1 MKSTKLSHTI
11 LHQLSSY
18 QNDVE
23 MELKNI
29 LNWWMQNSTNKSF
42 DVFYG
47 EVDALNVSLNKK
59 PIGLVM
65 ISRMLWTFSASYNHS
80 KNISYL
86 QFADSVF
93 KYLNNYFIDTKHGGM
108 YWSVTEA
115 GLPHNDKKQ
124 IYGLAFAIYGLTEY
138 FKATSNNKA
147 LSLANEL
154 YAIIELH
161 SFDKIYGGYIE
172 AFNNDWTSISD
183 VRLSD
188 KDSNEKK
195 SMNTHLHI
203 LEAYSLLYTVNN
215 ANSLKKSIQL
225 LLNNFKSYI
234 IDEKTFHNKLFF
246 DELWNCKSTIIS
258 FGHDIEA
265 AWLLQEAAIRI
276 NDLSLMQFYQ
286 NAAIKIANTIA
297 KFQDIDGAIWYD
309 YDATNL
315 ILNKE
320 KHWWPQAE
328 SMVGF
333 FNAYEQTNDVH
344 YLNYSVSSW
353 NYIKNNLIDQKYGEW
368 FWGYDSKGILLQKEK
383 AGFWKCPYHNS
394 RACIEISKRITQIV
408 N

>member
-1 MKSTKLSHTI
+1 LKTIKSSHTI

-23 MELKNI
+23 IELKNI
-29 LNWWMQNSTNKSF
+29 LNWWMENSTNKSF

-47 EVDALNVSLNKK
+47 EVDTLNVSINNK

-65 ISRMLWTFSASYNHS
+65 ISRILWTFSASYNHS
-80 KNISYL
+80 KNIKYL

-93 KYLNNYFIDTKHGGM
+93 KYLNNHFIDTEHGGM

-115 GLPHNDKKQ
+115 GLPHADKKQ

-154 YAIIELH
+154 YALIELH

-172 AFNNDWTSISD
+172 AFNNDWTNISD

-203 LEAYSLLYTVNN
+203 IEAYSQLYHVNQ
-215 ANSLKKSIQL
+215 SEKVKKSIQL
-225 LLNNFKSYI
+225 LLNNFKTHI
-234 IDEKTFHNKLFF
+234 IDANTFHQKLFF
-246 DELWNCKSTIIS
+246 DENWNCKSNIIS

-265 AWLLQEAAIRI
+265 AWLLEEAAKQI
-276 NDLSLMQFYQ
+276 NHYQYIQFYKSTG
-286 NAAIKIANTIA
+286 ISIANETA
-297 KFQDIDGAIWYD
+297 KYQDVDGAIWYE
-309 YDATNL
+309 YNASNFT
-315 ILNKE
+315 INKE

-328 SMVGF
+328 AMVGF
-333 FNAYEQTNDVH
+333 FNAFEQTNNLEYLH
-344 YLNYSVSSW
+344 YSLNSW

-368 FWGYDSKGILLQKEK
+368 FWGYDSNGILLQKEK

-394 RACIEISKRITQIV
+394 RACIEISKRITQLL

>member
-1 MKSTKLSHTI
+1 
-11 LHQLSSY
+11 
-18 QNDVE
+18 

-154 YAIIELH
+154 YVIIELH

-215 ANSLKKSIQL
+215 ANSLKKSI
-225 LLNNFKSYI
+225 
-234 IDEKTFHNKLFF
+234 
-246 DELWNCKSTIIS
+246 
-258 FGHDIEA
+258 
-265 AWLLQEAAIRI
+265 
-276 NDLSLMQFYQ
+276 
-286 NAAIKIANTIA
+286 
-297 KFQDIDGAIWYD
+297 
-309 YDATNL
+309 
-315 ILNKE
+315 
-320 KHWWPQAE
+320 P
-328 SMVGF
+328 
-333 FNAYEQTNDVH
+333 
-344 YLNYSVSSW
+344 
-353 NYIKNNLIDQKYGEW
+353 
-368 FWGYDSKGILLQKEK
+368 
-383 AGFWKCPYHNS
+383 
-394 RACIEISKRITQIV
+394 
-408 N
+408 